1 MLNESVLEKL
11 AERLVNRIEEV
22 NSYTLE
28 VIGKRIKQI
37 GTLSTSQAQQLIQ
50 TLKYGGDIDKI
61 TKKLAEITE
70 LNVQD
75 IYDIFEEVAK
85 NDLNFA
91 EKFYKYRGLEF
102 TPYENNIALQNQ
114 VSALSRQTAKSYLNL
129 TNTLAFTKKDKLGKV
144 VYTDLFTTYRDTLD
158 KSVLS
163 VSQGKSTFQEE
174 MYKTIKELGNS
185 GIKTVD
191 YSSRYSRRL
200 DSAVRSNMMAGLRD
214 LHNNLQ
220 EVIGEDFG
228 YDGVEIS
235 VHENSAPDHIDLQ
248 GKQFSLD
255 NYSNLQN
262 ELPFEDYQGE
272 QFEARERGISEL
284 NCYHYIF
291 SIILGV
297 SEPRYSEEELKEFN
311 NKNEDGFS
319 FDGNKYTN
327 YEGLQLQ
334 RKLEVEIRKQK
345 DIQII
350 AKNSGNKQ
358 LIGEAQT
365 KITQLTSKYREL
377 SKISGLPTKMDRLRV
392 SGYRRVSTK

>member
-1 MLNESVLEKL
+1 MLNETALEKL

-22 NSYTLE
+22 NSYTLTL
-28 VIGKRIKQI
+28 IGKRIKQI
-37 GTLSTSQAQQLIQ
+37 GGLSPSDAQKLIQ

-61 TKKLAEITE
+61 TKKLAEITN
-70 LNVQD
+70 LNVND
-75 IYDIFEEVAK
+75 IYDMFEEVAK

-91 EKFYKYRGLEF
+91 KKFYDYRGLEF
-102 TPYENNIALQNQ
+102 TPFEENIALQNQ
-114 VSALSRQTAKSYLNL
+114 VSALARQTTNSYLNL
-129 TNTLAFTKKDKLGKV
+129 TNTMAFTKKDKLGKV

-158 KSVLS
+158 KAVLS
-163 VSQGKSTFQEE
+163 VSQGKSTFQEQ

-200 DSAVRSNMMAGLRD
+200 DSAVRSNMMSGLRD

-220 EVIGEDFG
+220 EVIGEEFG

-235 VHENSAPDHIDLQ
+235 VHTNSAPDHIDLQ
-248 GKQFSLD
+248 GKQFSLTE
-255 NYSNLQN
+255 YSNLQN
-262 ELPFEDYQGE
+262 NLPFQDYQGK
-272 QFEARERGISEL
+272 QYEARERPISEL

-297 SEPRYSEEELKEFN
+297 SNPRYSNEELEEFN

-319 FDGNKYTN
+319 FDGNEYTN
-327 YEGLQLQ
+327 YEGTQLQ

-350 AKNSGNKQ
+350 AKSSGNKQ
-358 LIGEAQT
+358 LISEAQT
-365 KITQLTSKYREL
+365 KITQLTRKYKEL
-377 SKISGLPTKMDRLRV
+377 SNISGLPTKLDRLRV
-392 SGYRRVSTK
+392 SGYRRASTK